1 MNDPTPQQALEQLA
15 AQAPLRAR
23 HLYLFLISIG
33 GTFLNGYTTLMTGV
47 ALPLF
52 QVREHPDVVQ
62 VGLLGAALVL
72 GAVLGGVLGGHLG
85 DRHGRRFVYRL
96 DMAVLVVA
104 FPLLAA
110 AWNPLTAIAFQFLV
124 GLGIGMDFP
133 VSSAYVAELMPARL
147 RTRML
152 AATIAFQA
160 VGEMVGAGAAW
171 LLLRAFPDPGSWR
184 WLIGSGV
191 VFALL
196 MLAARFTMPESPH
209 WLMER
214 GRNSE
219 AARVIAGLSDQPA
232 DTVLELGRQAGEHRE
247 DAVDSS
253 AQQRG
258 GWGLLFSPAYRRV
271 TVLTAGSWFLMDIAS
286 YGVGLFTPI
295 ILAALVAA
303 PSGALTGVGVSVIA
317 DEFHTISG
325 TGLVDGF
332 LLAGSLLG
340 IVLVNRFGPIRMQT
354 IGFLG
359 MAAGMAFL
367 SFVSLLPVQTSH
379 RTGLVFLGFIVFN
392 LLVNAGPNST
402 TFLLPANLYPT
413 RVRAMGAGFAAAF
426 GKVGATL
433 GIFLL
438 PIVRHTAGIT
448 TVMLLMVAVSLLAW
462 LVTVLFSRQLGP
474 SGVGRERTGEQ
485 PPRARPQHRP

>member
-1 MNDPTPQQALEQLA
+1 
-15 AQAPLRAR
+15 
-23 HLYLFLISIG
+23 
-33 GTFLNGYTTLMTGV
+33 
-47 ALPLF
+47 
-52 QVREHPDVVQ
+52 
-62 VGLLGAALVL
+62 
-72 GAVLGGVLGGHLG
+72 
-85 DRHGRRFVYRL
+85 
-96 DMAVLVVA
+96 
-104 FPLLAA
+104 
-110 AWNPLTAIAFQFLV
+110 
-124 GLGIGMDFP
+124 
-133 VSSAYVAELMPARL
+133 
-147 RTRML
+147 ML

-160 VGEMVGAGAAW
+160 VGEMVGAATAW
-171 LLLRAFPDPGSWR
+171 MLLKRWPEPQSWR
-184 WLIGSGV
+184 WLLGSGAA
-191 VFALL
+191 FALL
-196 MLAARFTMPESPH
+196 LLLTRLPIPESPH
-209 WLMER
+209 WLMQR
-214 GRNSE
+214 GRNQE
-219 AARVIAGLSDQPA
+219 ASTIIASLSNLPA
-232 DTVLELGRQAGEHRE
+232 SAVLELGRQAGEQRE
-247 DAVDSS
+247 DAVDRS
-253 AQQRG
+253 AQQQG
-258 GWGLLFSPAYRRV
+258 GWALLFSPAYRRV

-303 PSGALTGVGVSVIA
+303 PRGAVTGVGASVIA

-340 IVLVNRFGPIRMQT
+340 IVLVPRFGPIRMQT

-413 RVRAMGAGFAAAF
+413 SVRATGAGFAAAF

-448 TVMLLMVAVSLLAW
+448 TVMVLMVAVSLLAW
-462 LVTVLFSRQLGP
+462 LLTVVFSGHLPRNPDAL
-474 SGVGRERTGEQ
+474 SAT
-485 PPRARPQHRP
+485 PPALPQGQRAQA